1 MTQSE
6 IDHARKHALMLEIDI
21 MRARKHAALAALDD
35 GGLCVYFLEL
45 ALLALHDTR
54 RKLGMIEE
62 AAA

>member
-1 MTQSE
+1 MTQAE
-6 IDHARKHALMLEIDI
+6 IDHARK
-21 MRARKHAALAALDD
+21 AAMCSKSTSCAPGNTPLAALVD